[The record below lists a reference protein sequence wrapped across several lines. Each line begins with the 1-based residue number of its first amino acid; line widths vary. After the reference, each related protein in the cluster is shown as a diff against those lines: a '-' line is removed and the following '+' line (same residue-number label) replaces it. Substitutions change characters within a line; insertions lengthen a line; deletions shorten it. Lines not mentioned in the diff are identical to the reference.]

1 MPEIFLSEWGTIAS
15 TVVKGLIIYV
25 TLIVMLR
32 ISGKRSLSKFNIFD
46 FIITIAIGSIFA
58 STLTTQDLKLAQS
71 VTAIVVLLG
80 GQWLISRLAF
90 RSDGF
95 ERLIKADPALL
106 FFSGEYLLDT
116 MRTERVTKREI
127 LQAVRNSGA
136 ASLDDV
142 QAVILETDGT
152 ISVIAASGDAPPP
165 QQNAVYETVKRNP
178 EEGLA

>member
-80 GQWLISRLAF
+80 GQWLISRL
-90 RSDGF
+90 S
-95 ERLIKADPALL
+95 LIH
-106 FFSGEYLLDT
+106 
-116 MRTERVTKREI
+116 I
-127 LQAVRNSGA
+127 
-136 ASLDDV
+136 
-142 QAVILETDGT
+142 
-152 ISVIAASGDAPPP
+152 
-165 QQNAVYETVKRNP
+165 
-178 EEGLA
+178 